1 MKTILLV
8 DDDSFI
14 RQLLA
19 KFFQKMV
26 FLLRKQIVY
35 SLQNNFSK

>member
-8 DDDSFI
+8 DDDSVI

-19 KFFQKMV
+19 KLFQK
-26 FLLRKQIVY
+26 
-35 SLQNNFSK
+35 NGFSVA